1 MKNIVDFQGAA
12 ALGGYVRA
20 VFSGRLCGFA
30 APVDLVRAQLKTAAA
45 VALRGR
51 IRAAFADYL
60 VTDGGEDDSAL
71 RLLEIGGRWL
81 EAKAPAFSPRR
92 AFHAGFHE
100 VLTVTGGGEP
110 LDYRY
115 RSAAGGALDAPGCLP
130 AGACDSVG
138 PLFGGSPQIVALRE
152 PIESGAEAPFSE
164 AREKYSSPVDR
175 LCSTGFWFV
184 NMEQCGALDA
194 PMFMAAGSVRCFED
208 RDVGEVRAPRIIL
221 RAGWL
226 Q

>member
-1 MKNIVDFQGAA
+1 MIDFQGAA

-60 VTDGGEDDSAL
+60 VTDGDEDDSAL
-71 RLLEIGGRWL
+71 RRLEIGGRWH

-100 VLTVTGGGEP
+100 VLTMMGGGEP

-152 PIESGAEAPFSE
+152 PIESGAAAPFSE
-164 AREKYSSPVDR
+164 AREKYSRPVDR
-175 LCSTGFWFV
+175 LCTTGYWFV
-184 NMEQCGALDA
+184 NSEQCGALDA

-208 RDVGEVRAPRIIL
+208 RDCGEVRAPRIIM
-221 RAGWL
+221 RAGVV

>member
-1 MKNIVDFQGAA
+1 MVEFKGAA

-20 VFSGRLCGFA
+20 VFSARVGGFA
-30 APVDLVRAQLKTAAA
+30 VPVDLLRAQLKTAAA

-71 RLLEIGGRWL
+71 RRLEIGGRWH

-115 RSAAGGALDAPGCLP
+115 RSAAGGALDAPGRLP

-152 PIESGAEAPFSE
+152 PS
-164 AREKYSSPVDR
+164 
-175 LCSTGFWFV
+175 LW
-184 NMEQCGALDA
+184 
-194 PMFMAAGSVRCFED
+194 VR
-208 RDVGEVRAPRIIL
+208 P
-221 RAGWL
+221 
-226 Q
+226 